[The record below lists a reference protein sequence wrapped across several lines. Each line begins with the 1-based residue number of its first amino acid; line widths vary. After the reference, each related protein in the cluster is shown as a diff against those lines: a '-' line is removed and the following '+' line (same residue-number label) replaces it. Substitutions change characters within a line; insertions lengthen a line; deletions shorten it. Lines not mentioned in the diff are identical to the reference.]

1 MGIRWEEDG
10 LRHGERGSG
19 KREIDR
25 KTNEEDA
32 KRNKE
37 KREREGGSK
46 RCVDGAGCVMS
57 EKTHQM
63 TER

>member
-1 MGIRWEEDG
+1 M
-10 LRHGERGSG
+10 
-19 KREIDR
+19 KRTQRET
-25 KTNEEDA
+25 K
-32 KRNKE
+32 KKE
-37 KREREGGSK
+37 REREGGSK